1 MYEISRA
8 QELWARDRAPDLPTR
23 AQRLTGGPTCHSG
36 QESKFAQ
43 GGYEFTPVT
52 FELLKPQMLKL
63 RSQGQ
68 YCDRLNIN

>member
-8 QELWARDRAPDLPTR
+8 QELWAWDRAPELPTR
-23 AQRLTGGPTCHSG
+23 AQATGGPTCHLG
-36 QESKFAQ
+36 QESQFAQ

-52 FELLKPQMLKL
+52 FELLKPQMFKL
-63 RSQGQ
+63 RSQEQ